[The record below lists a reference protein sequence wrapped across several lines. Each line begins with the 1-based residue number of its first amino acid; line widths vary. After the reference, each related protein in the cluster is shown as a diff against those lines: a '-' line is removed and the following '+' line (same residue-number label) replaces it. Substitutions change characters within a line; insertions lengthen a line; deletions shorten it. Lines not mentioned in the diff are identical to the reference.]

1 MNLCN
6 KRLVVEVIL
15 EIIMLMAPTY
25 LDTLGAA
32 GEFILKLNQPT
43 MEFTCGTASNAEP
56 YFKNVEQMSGTI
68 SHARV

>member
-15 EIIMLMAPTY
+15 EVIMLMAPAY

-32 GEFILKLNQPT
+32 GEFILRLNEAT
-43 MEFTCGTASNAEP
+43 MEFACDGAQAPEIAQAIYYNAP
-56 YFKNVEQMSGTI
+56 QVL
-68 SHARV
+68 